1 MFNASMFQ
9 PVSQL
14 AQNFGVKAV
23 IHGGP
28 GTGKTPLLLTA
39 PEACFAFSEPGL
51 RSVRNCQGPG
61 VIIDTYAKMKDYM
74 DWCTG
79 SMEAR
84 RYHVK
89 CFDSISQMAEIIL
102 AEAEAGMYNPGGKPN
117 KDPRQ
122 NYGEVG
128 QKMIGLM
135 TQLFFA
141 PGVHAIMIAKRGSVE
156 NEGVTKYRPYFPG
169 EVLNVKIPHLFDSV
183 WSLERG
189 NIPGVVGIQRFIRTV
204 ESPSVFA
211 RERSGNLAEYE
222 QPDLRALIEKSM
234 Q

>member
-1 MFNASMFQ
+1 MFK
-9 PVSQL
+9 PVSAL

-39 PEACFAFSEPGL
+39 PDACFAFSEPGL
-51 RSVRNCQGPG
+51 RSIRNCQGPG
-61 VIIDTYAKMKDYM
+61 VVIDTYLKMKDYL

-79 SMEAR
+79 SAEAR
-84 RYHVK
+84 RYQVK

-102 AEAEAGMYNPGGKPN
+102 AESESGLYHGGKAP

-122 NYGEVG
+122 NYGEVATR
-128 QKMIGLM
+128 MMGLM
-135 TQLFFA
+135 NQIFFA
-141 PGVHAIMIAKRGSVE
+141 PNFHCIMIAKRGSVE
-156 NEGVTKYRPYFPG
+156 SEGVAKYRPYFPG
-169 EVLNVKIPHLFDSV
+169 EALNVKIPHLFDSV

-189 NIPGVVGIQRFIRTV
+189 NIPGVVGIHRFIRTA

-211 RERSGNLAEYE
+211 RERSGNLAEFE
-222 QPDLRALIEKSM
+222 QPDLAQLITKSM
-234 Q
+234 K